1 MITNVLVDLDGDRAT
16 AGANLIVTFPDSI
29 QGERYAFEAAK
40 SDERWRLTK
49 IEVAPVWRRA

>member
-1 MITNVLVDLDGDRAT
+1 MLVELDGDRAT

-40 SDERWRLTK
+40 SNERWRLTK
-49 IEVAPVWRRA
+49 RSRSPPVWRRA